1 MAIYDRLPWSR
12 WTLNPR
18 RSVVGSLPRRVHK
31 QVKLT
36 QGLEAGWWELQVA
49 RVIKVESLLRARRG
63 WVKAD
68 KGQRWRGRS
77 EGGASWA
84 GRTVAA
90 AKRNRNNGRIQD
102 SCDRRLRGKEAG
114 WNAGLHH
121 VSSLCLR
128 FILTRIF
135 PSGNKTTLASNLTP
149 DLTSKLTFLPT
160 FKPTS
165 KLTPKLTSKL
175 TSTSTS
181 KSTLPL
187 PRHIPNIQRLI
198 HGNEAA
204 DTTSHGSCTLI
215 HKLPWHPRASP
226 LLKVERSQFHKY
238 CR

>member
-1 MAIYDRLPWSR
+1 M
-12 WTLNPR
+12 
-18 RSVVGSLPRRVHK
+18 PRRVHK

-149 DLTSKLTFLPT
+149 NLTSKLTSKLTFLPT
-160 FKPTS
+160 SKPTS
-165 KLTPKLTSKL
+165 KLTPKLTSVDFDVDL
-175 TSTSTS
+175 EVDSSTAQTYS
-181 KSTLPL
+181 KHTKFDTWQRSSGYYLARQLYTHTQAPMASESLPTAE
-187 PRHIPNIQRLI
+187 
-198 HGNEAA
+198 G
-204 DTTSHGSCTLI
+204 
-215 HKLPWHPRASP
+215 
-226 LLKVERSQFHKY
+226 
-238 CR
+238 